1 MNSTIAQT
9 ALMEACVFGHRECVE
24 LLLRSGADKE
34 ARSVPAGNTALML
47 ACTFGHATTAQ
58 ALIDA
63 GADKDARGANG
74 STALIL
80 ASFFGHV
87 PTVGQSV
94 ISKESTNKHRSCDCY
109 IMAS

>member
-1 MNSTIAQT
+1 MTPLCT
-9 ALMEACVFGHRECVE
+9 AARCGQLESVK
-24 LLLRSGADKE
+24 LLLDRGADKE